1 MSTTNTM
8 PEASAHD
15 VTDRSLGT
23 QFVSLSEPGKGY
35 RRSADVQT

>member
-23 QFVSLSEPGKGY
+23 LFDLSLSE
-35 RRSADVQT
+35 